1 MSQDKPT
8 SWEATFAASLGIIG
22 CVLGA
27 CALVMARDGETGGP
41 RLLIYDNAE
50 IAVQAEAFTQAGQ
63 NPIIVIDEAVS
74 RAVASGA
81 IVVDRAGIKGP
92 VSAHLRLAE
101 FVEVGGDV
109 GRGPERPVPSGS
121 SDRISPED
129 LSAMLERPGPAG
141 DAMPI
146 GLAQGGGRP

>member
-27 CALVMARDGETGGP
+27 CALVMARDGETGVP

-74 RAVASGA
+74 RAVTSGA
-81 IVVDRAGIKGP
+81 IVIDKAGVKGP

-109 GRGPERPVPSGS
+109 GRGPERPVLSGS
-121 SDRISPED
+121 SQRISPGD
-129 LSAMLERPGPAG
+129 FSAMLDGSGHTG

-146 GLAQGGGRP
+146 GLARDGGRP